1 MKHPDISKVFMTT
14 NISGRGLTV
23 VYKALNK
30 PAAGKIAIKLHMGE
44 PGNTNY
50 VRPDIVQELC
60 SNLNAT
66 LVDSNVYYGGPRTTT
81 EGHLQAAK
89 EHGFTFAPIDI
100 LDAEGEVHIPVK
112 GGKHLEEAIFGEHIL
127 NYDWIISVAHFKG
140 HVMAGYGGTFK
151 NLAIGIAS
159 IAGKQMIHTNGP
171 DSDMWSCTGEPFFE
185 KIIEYNK
192 ALMDLKGDTMLYIN
206 VLNNLSVD
214 CDCVGDAAKP
224 EMPDIGILASL
235 DPVALDKASLDQ
247 IYSLPVKERKHLI
260 ERIESRNGAYQIE
273 YAETMGLGT
282 QKYELVKIQETA
294 K

>member
-1 MKHPDISKVFMTT
+1 VK
-14 NISGRGLTV
+14 
-23 VYKALNK
+23 
-30 PAAGKIAIKLHMGE
+30 
-44 PGNTNY
+44 
-50 VRPDIVQELC
+50 PDIVQPLC
-60 SNLNAT
+60 TALNAA

-100 LDAEGEVHIPVK
+100 LDVNGEVRIPVK
-112 GGKHLEEAIFGEHIL
+112 GGKHLKEAIFGAHIL

-159 IAGKQMIHTNGP
+159 IAGKQAIHTNGP
-171 DSDMWSCTGEPFFE
+171 GSDTWSCTGNPFFE

-192 ALMDLKGDTMLYIN
+192 ALMDLKEDTMLYIN

-214 CDCVGDAAKP
+214 CDCVGNAAKP
-224 EMPDIGILASL
+224 EIPDIGILVSI

-247 IYSLPVKERKHLI
+247 IYARPEVERKHLT

-273 YAETMGLGT
+273 YAEIMGLGT
-282 QKYELVKIQETA
+282 QKYELVKIKEE
-294 K
+294 